1 MEKID
6 YLIYGSTGFIG
17 SYLYEKLKSNH
28 KTISIGRSER
38 NDINLNDLKIKN
50 LDVKTLIHSAGIAH
64 IKKHANGFDEGFMK
78 EDLAITSN
86 LIKYIQNYK
95 INKVIYFSSVSVY
108 GKNTGISID
117 LNSKLVGI
125 SGYSKCKIESETM
138 LLNWGNENGVDVLI
152 YRLPLVVGENAKGNL
167 QFASNLINKGLGIFP
182 KQGGLKSYVSLDYI
196 LNKISMDK
204 VSTGIFN
211 LVENDLYF
219 TEIILKFCDISGNRI
234 FLINDKLFS
243 LILLPI
249 RFFNNRIYNKIF
261 SNLTFK
267 KS

>member
-17 SYLYEKLKSNH
+17 SYLYEKLNSNY
-28 KTISIGRSER
+28 KTVSIGRSEK
-38 NDINLNDLKIKN
+38 NDININNIKSKN
-50 LDVKTLIHSAGIAH
+50 FYVNTLIHSAGIAH
-64 IKKHANGFDEGFMK
+64 IKKHANGFHKEYIK

-108 GKNTGISID
+108 GKNSGISIAV
-117 LNSKLVGI
+117 NSEVVGK
-125 SGYSKCKIESETM
+125 SGYGKCKIESEKM
-138 LLNWGNENGVDVLI
+138 LLNWGYKNGVDVLI

-167 QFASNLINKGLGIFP
+167 QFASSLIDIGLGIFP
-182 KQGGLKSYVSLDYI
+182 KKGGLKSYVSLDYI
-196 LNKISMDK
+196 LNTILTSK
-204 VSTGIFN
+204 VSIGIFN
-211 LVENDLYF
+211 LIENDLYF

-249 RFFNNRIYNKIF
+249 RLFNNRIYNKIF
-261 SNLTFK
+261 LNLTFK

>member
-86 LIKYIQNYK
+86 LIKYIHNYK

-138 LLNWGNENGVDVLI
+138 LLNWGNDWYSNSQQETISVSKQTDPGVVSNAPAYRGTI
-152 YRLPLVVGENAKGNL
+152 YLMA
-167 QFASNLINKGLGIFP
+167 FA
-182 KQGGLKSYVSLDYI
+182 
-196 LNKISMDK
+196 
-204 VSTGIFN
+204 
-211 LVENDLYF
+211 
-219 TEIILKFCDISGNRI
+219 
-234 FLINDKLFS
+234 
-243 LILLPI
+243 
-249 RFFNNRIYNKIF
+249 
-261 SNLTFK
+261 
-267 KS
+267 